1 MDMRRWLVVPVAILL
16 LASCAHYVNY
26 PDPAGPCFAGSFPA
40 LPDPDSALRV
50 VTFNIQYA
58 RHIDGAIA
66 LLREDPRMR
75 DADLL
80 FLQEMDA
87 PGTRRIAEALGLNYI
102 YYPSVVHPAGHD
114 FGNAILSRWPIRDG
128 KKIILPHL
136 ARFGG
141 SQRIAT
147 AGTVDIDGTP
157 VRLYSVH
164 VALPTQVSGR
174 GRREQ
179 LRAVLDDAADGPQRV
194 IIAGDFNS
202 HGLGA
207 FFAHT
212 GFAWPSREI
221 GSTERWFD
229 VDQIFLRGFRLAAP
243 GTIGVVRNNRGV
255 SDHRPVWAVL
265 ASDSI
270 RGLPP
275 GGYRFAR
282 LDPSVPIRRF
292 AWIDS
297 TFARGGRPGA
307 EGIAALR
314 ERGFRSLIDF
324 TANDQV
330 KKEAEAAGLDYT
342 AIPLTAHLWSSP
354 PREEQ
359 VRQFFRI
366 ALDPARRPLFIHCA
380 RGVDRTGMMAGLY
393 RIEAQGWQPAAAMEE
408 MRLLGYHDWYND
420 LIHYVRDYVPRGYG
434 ASEGGPMNEATPRR
448 ISTPTRN
455 RW

>member
-1 MDMRRWLVVPVAILL
+1 MHTGRHTVGPAARVVVAVVLLL
-16 LASCAHYVNY
+16 LASCAHYHNY
-26 PDPAGPCFAGSFPA
+26 PDPAGPVFTGSFPA
-40 LPDPDSALRV
+40 RPDPDSALRV
-50 VTFNIQYA
+50 VTFNIQFA
-58 RHIDGAIA
+58 RHVDVAIT
-66 LLREDPRMR
+66 LLREDPRLR

-80 FLQEMDA
+80 FLQEMDD
-87 PGTRRIAEALGLNYI
+87 PGTHRIAEALGLNYL
-102 YYPSVVHPAGHD
+102 YYPAVVHPRAGHD
-114 FGNAILSRWPIRDG
+114 FGNAILSRWTIRDP

-164 VALPTQVSGR
+164 LPLPILMNGR
-174 GRREQ
+174 KRKEQ
-179 LRAVLDDAADGPQRV
+179 LRTVLEDADSGPERV
-194 IIAGDFNS
+194 IIAGDLNS

-221 GSTERWFD
+221 GSTGRWFD
-229 VDQIFLRGFRLAAP
+229 VDHVFLRGLRLAGPA
-243 GTIGVVRNNRGV
+243 TIGVRENQGA

-265 ASDSI
+265 AVDSI
-270 RGLPP
+270 PARPP

-282 LDPSVPIRRF
+282 ADPSVPIKSF

-297 TFARGGRPGA
+297 TFARGGRPGP
-307 EGIAALR
+307 EGILALK
-314 ERGFRSLIDF
+314 EHGFRTVINF
-324 TANDQV
+324 TRSADER
-330 KKEAEAAGLDYT
+330 KEVTAAGLDYFEL
-342 AIPLTAHLWSSP
+342 PLTAHLWSSP
-354 PREEQ
+354 PQEEQ

-393 RIEAQGWQPAAAMEE
+393 RIEVQGWQPTAAMEE
-408 MRLLGYHDWYND
+408 MRALGYHDYYND
-420 LIHYVRDYVPRGYG
+420 LINYVRDYVPRGYA
-434 ASEGGPMNEATPRR
+434 ASGGDNGGRTG
-448 ISTPTRN
+448 SHQ
-455 RW
+455 

>member
-1 MDMRRWLVVPVAILL
+1 MATTWTRPATRFLPALPAALLL
-16 LASCAHYVNY
+16 LASCAHFVNY
-26 PDPAGPCFAGSFPA
+26 TDPAGPVFTGSFA
-40 LPDPDSALRV
+40 ARADPDSVLRV
-50 VTFNIQYA
+50 VTFNIEFA
-58 RHIDGAIA
+58 RHVDGAIA
-66 LLREDPRMR
+66 LLREDPRLR
-75 DADLL
+75 DADLV
-80 FLQEMDA
+80 FLQEMDD
-87 PGTRRIAEALGLNYI
+87 PGTRRIAEALGLSYI
-102 YYPSVVHPAGHD
+102 YCPATVHPGAGHD
-114 FGNAILSRWPIRDG
+114 FGNAILSRWPIRDT

-136 ARFGG
+136 ARIGG

-147 AGTVDIDGTP
+147 AGTVDIGGTP

-164 VALPTQVSGR
+164 VAVPLSVSGR

-179 LRAVLDDAADGPQRV
+179 LRPILEDAAGGPRRV
-194 IIAGDFNS
+194 IIAGDLNS

-221 GSTERWFD
+221 GSTKGWFD
-229 VDQIFLRGFRLAAP
+229 VDQIFLRGFRLAGP
-243 GTIGVVRNNRGV
+243 GSIGVVREHRGV

-270 RGLPP
+270 PALPP

-282 LDPSVPIRRF
+282 QDGSVPIKRF

-297 TFARGGRPGA
+297 TLARGGRPGP
-307 EGIAALR
+307 EGIAALK
-314 ERGFRSLIDF
+314 ERGFRTVIDF
-324 TANDQV
+324 TANDRV
-330 KKEAEAAGLDYT
+330 KKEAEAAGLDYN

-354 PREEQ
+354 PREQQ
-359 VRQFFRI
+359 VRDFFRI
-366 ALDPARRPLFIHCA
+366 ALDPARRPLFIHCTY
-380 RGVDRTGMMAGLY
+380 GVDRTGMMCGLY

-434 ASEGGPMNEATPRR
+434 APDSV
-448 ISTPTRN
+448 STPTTDR
-455 RW
+455 R